1 MEWKWKG
8 NRMEKNM
15 TNQVEAKFNEMEW
28 KWNGNELGSGM
39 ELVWKWNGNGMKME
53 IDKKFVIEL
62 KRNGIE
68 MKLKA
73 E

>member
-1 MEWKWKG
+1 M
-8 NRMEKNM
+8 
-15 TNQVEAKFNEMEW
+15 EMEW
-28 KWNGNELGSGM
+28 GWDGIGL
-39 ELVWKWNGNGMKME
+39 KWNGNGEKME

>member
-1 MEWKWKG
+1 MEMNLGVGWNWFG
-8 NRMEKNM
+8 NGM
-15 TNQVEAKFNEMEW
+15 EMEQ
-28 KWNGNELGSGM
+28 
-39 ELVWKWNGNGMKME
+39 KWNGNGMKME

-62 KRNGIE
+62 KINGIE

>member
-1 MEWKWKG
+1 MEWKG
-8 NRMEKNM
+8 M
-15 TNQVEAKFNEMEW
+15 EMEW

-53 IDKKFVIEL
+53 IDNKFVIEL

>member
-1 MEWKWKG
+1 
-8 NRMEKNM
+8 MEKNM

>member
-28 KWNGNELGSGM
+28 KWNGNEMGVG
-39 ELVWKWNGNGMKME
+39 LVWKWNGNRVKME
-53 IDKKFVIEL
+53 IDKKFGIGL
-62 KRNGIE
+62 TRNGIE
-68 MKLKA
+68 TKLK
-73 E
+73 EE

>member
-1 MEWKWKG
+1 M
-8 NRMEKNM
+8 
-15 TNQVEAKFNEMEW
+15 

-39 ELVWKWNGNGMKME
+39 ELVRKWNENGMKME
-53 IDKKFVIEL
+53 IDKIFAIEL

-68 MKLKA
+68 MKIKP